1 MKRHYISSETTL
13 SKENIEDKT
22 LYYKNDD
29 ELKNDTNSS
38 QENFSET
45 DFKNEIKSN
54 VSKFI
59 NKKFDNI
66 VFLAGA
72 GASVVT
78 DAKGNIDSNFGKTV
92 KIIADDIFK
101 KLNEEQNLYSIQE
114 LAELTYFNRNENI
127 IQIKDGKETL
137 IDNFNLE
144 DFLSNL
150 LHFEPFVIDE
160 KDKYITTK
168 NRILTLIKNNTDYS
182 YQSSILKHGAI
193 LKILT
198 KRIEAPN
205 KLSVV
210 TTNYDTLFEGAAAA
224 GNYTIFDGFNFLAE
238 PQFDSDMFDWNL
250 VREISNIKTK
260 ELEYSK
266 RVFNLIKIHGSLTW
280 ERNSNGK
287 IMRRRKQDISD
298 IENTVMIFPSSDKYA
313 QSYQEPYFELFS
325 KFQELLKRSNTL
337 LITTG
342 FSFADNH
349 ISKMI
354 TQAVKN
360 NKGFSLL
367 VSDFNIE
374 QESDNWIELFELM
387 KDYHQIAFLKATLN
401 DDLVEFLG
409 GNYDD

>member
-13 SKENIEDKT
+13 SKENIEGKT

-313 QSYQEPYFELFS
+313 QSYQEPYFELFLN
-325 KFQELLKRSNTL
+325 F
-337 LITTG
+337 
-342 FSFADNH
+342 
-349 ISKMI
+349 
-354 TQAVKN
+354 KN
-360 NKGFSLL
+360 F
-367 VSDFNIE
+367 
-374 QESDNWIELFELM
+374 
-387 KDYHQIAFLKATLN
+387 
-401 DDLVEFLG
+401 
-409 GNYDD
+409 